1 MPKIRTRRFDD
12 LTHHMLELAEPRYAR
27 AKMALD
33 MILLAAEVGKGEV
46 LEPYVQQ
53 AIAEA
58 KAGVERLL
66 VILQEGK

>member
-12 LTHHMLELAEPRYAR
+12 LTHHMLELAELRYAR

-66 VILQEGK
+66 VILQAGK